1 MLCLEFCCSWLNQML
16 SEVPI
21 NIELIGPVCSLSDGV
36 FCILLLLNNC
46 SSKDP
51 LTIKRNMQMFTIQ
64 LEGFLIISRPP
75 RKLTTVKM
83 DVSLYTMFF

>member
-1 MLCLEFCCSWLNQML
+1 ML